1 MGVLRAVCNG
11 SRHEARIVCE
21 LGVER
26 RFDKS
31 KKAHWLQQIGDI
43 MKSFALAVAALLV
56 AGCSSLGHEVAK
68 RDSQVMHERP
78 DMEQLKAE
86 LKKRAEEHQAKMQQQ
101 RTTQSRAQKLPPS
114 PVCDASLRMGLCYA
128 FTGANHTVEKTSKG
142 NEMACKLFSSKLT
155 PSATCPEQRLLGR
168 CKVAAGTPQEYVLH
182 YYTGGKLNKT
192 KAEQDCANP
201 KSGLHA
207 QGAGQWY

>member
-1 MGVLRAVCNG
+1 V
-11 SRHEARIVCE
+11 
-21 LGVER
+21 
-26 RFDKS
+26 
-31 KKAHWLQQIGDI
+31 
-43 MKSFALAVAALLV
+43 KSFALAVAALLLG
-56 AGCSSLGHEVAK
+56 ACSSPGHEIASGNNNSQPRNTLDK
-68 RDSQVMHERP
+68 PDSRP

-86 LKKRAEEHQAKMQQQ
+86 LKQQ

-114 PVCDASLRMGLCYA
+114 PVCDASLRVGLCYA
-128 FTGANHTVEKTSKG
+128 FTGADHIVEKTSKG

-168 CKVAAGTPQEYVLH
+168 CKVAAGTPKEYVLH
-182 YYTGGKLNKT
+182 YYTGGKLDKT